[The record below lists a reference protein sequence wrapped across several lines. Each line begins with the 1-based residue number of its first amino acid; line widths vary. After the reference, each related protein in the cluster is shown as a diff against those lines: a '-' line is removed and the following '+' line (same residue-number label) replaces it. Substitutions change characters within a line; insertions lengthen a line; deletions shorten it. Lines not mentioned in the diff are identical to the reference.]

1 MSDWI
6 DEGPSDADL
15 ERFNQ
20 KHDGYCPECSVMVY
34 DDAEFCP
41 ECGLQIGG
49 RIMPKPKVQRDAQ
62 HRLTIVVTIL
72 ILIGFLSWLVF

>member
-1 MSDWI
+1 MSEWI

-20 KHDGYCPECSVMVY
+20 EHDGYCPECSAIVY

-41 ECGLQIGG
+41 QCGAQIGG
-49 RIMPKPKVQRDAQ
+49 RIMPKPRVEREAQR
-62 HRLTIVVTIL
+62 RLTLIVTVVIL
-72 ILIGFLSWLVF
+72 LGFLSWFLF

>member
-15 ERFNQ
+15 ERFNR
-20 KHDGYCPECSVMVY
+20 KHDGYCPECSVKVY

-41 ECGLQIGG
+41 DCGMQIGG